1 MPAMVDVTRNGTR
14 LEQLRT
20 LALVIAET
28 IDSGD
33 GDHSMAQLARQY
45 RETVREIELL
55 ESEADDGD
63 IVSRLMSE
71 SRDDRASRADEAGR
85 A

>member
-1 MPAMVDVTRNGTR
+1 MTAMVDVTRNGTR

-33 GDHSMAQLARQY
+33 DNHSMAQLARQY

-71 SRDDRASRADEAGR
+71 SRDDRAAGADKAGR
-85 A
+85 T